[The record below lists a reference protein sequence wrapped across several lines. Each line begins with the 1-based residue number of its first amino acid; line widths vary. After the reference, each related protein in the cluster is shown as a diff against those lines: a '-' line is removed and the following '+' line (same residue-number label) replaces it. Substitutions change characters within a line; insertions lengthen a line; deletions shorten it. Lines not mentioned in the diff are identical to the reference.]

1 MENRKMNPVDL
12 SVCETLLE
20 AAYDQESAQRITQP
34 LKDIY
39 EKMPGEVGHYKVA
52 LEKIYLEVARAN
64 KLNEWQQKFDEW
76 SLCFKFLSKALFF
89 FSYGHP
95 TASHRWNLLLFA
107 T

>member
-1 MENRKMNPVDL
+1 MVLSAFTEEVSIVTFNNMKWTYGEMENRKMNPVDL

-64 KLNEWQQKFDEW
+64 KLNE
-76 SLCFKFLSKALFF
+76 
-89 FSYGHP
+89 
-95 TASHRWNLLLFA
+95 
-107 T
+107 